1 MKNKRTNNKQTI
13 KQNRKKVQIIKHR
26 IIWGC
31 IVLFIVCGLG
41 FFLTPTG
48 KNVLTQGRMFL
59 DAVRQK
65 AHLELEQV
73 HVEGRIRTQLEDI
86 NKAVNVTQGMAIF
99 EINLVELKENILQL
113 PWIQDVLIER
123 HLPNQI
129 LIRLTE
135 KTPIAIWQHKKE
147 YWPIDEKGNKI
158 ADNKTVL
165 SNVLLVVGEDAPAHT
180 PTLIKELNKYPN
192 IAKNVISA
200 VRVGNRRWNLHL
212 NDVDG
217 LVVYLPETD
226 IDKAL
231 ERLQDFDERGQ
242 ILNRNL
248 NIIDLKLPDRLI
260 VRSQADEQDVKK
272 QSKKKKKP

>member
-1 MKNKRTNNKQTI
+1 MKNKRSGKKQI
-13 KQNRKKVQIIKHR
+13 VKQNRKKRPNIKRR
-26 IIWGC
+26 IVFGFICLIVVC
-31 IVLFIVCGLG
+31 ISI

-48 KNVLTQGRMFL
+48 KDVMAKGNVFL
-59 DAVRQK
+59 NTVREK

-73 HVEGRIRTQLEDI
+73 HVEGRVRTQLDDI
-86 NKAVNVTQGMAIF
+86 NKAVNVTQGMPIF
-99 EINLVELKENILQL
+99 EINLTELKENILQL
-113 PWIQDVLIER
+113 PWVRDVLIER
-123 HLPNQI
+123 HLPNQV

-135 KTPIAIWQHKKE
+135 KTPIAIWQYKKE
-147 YWPIDEKGNKI
+147 YWPIDEEGQKI

-165 SNVLLVVGEDAPAHT
+165 SNVLLVVGEDAPEHT
-180 PTLIKELNKYPN
+180 PALMAELKKYPN

-200 VRVGNRRWNLHL
+200 VRVGNRRWNIHL

-217 LVVYLPETD
+217 LVVYLPETE
-226 IDKAL
+226 IGKAL

-260 VRSQADEQDVKK
+260 VRSQEDEMGEKK
-272 QSKKKKKP
+272 QSKKKK

>member
-1 MKNKRTNNKQTI
+1 MKNKRTNTKQTVS
-13 KQNRKKVQIIKHR
+13 QNRKKIRMIKRR
-26 IIWGC
+26 IVFGC
-31 IVLFIVCGLG
+31 VCLCVAGMIG
-41 FFLTPTG
+41 FFWTPTG
-48 KNVLTQGRMFL
+48 KSVLTKGNEFL
-59 DAVRQK
+59 NLVKEK

-73 HVEGRIRTQLEDI
+73 HVEGRVRTQLDDI
-86 NKAVNVTQGMAIF
+86 NKAVSVTQGMPIF
-99 EINLVELKENILQL
+99 EINLIELKENILQL
-113 PWIQDVLIER
+113 PWVQNVLIER

-147 YWPIDEKGNKI
+147 YWPIDETGQKI

-165 SNVLLVVGEDAPAHT
+165 SNVLLVVGEDAPEHT
-180 PTLIKELNKYPN
+180 PSLMAELKKYPN

-217 LVVYLPETD
+217 LVVYLPETE
-226 IDKAL
+226 IGKAL
-231 ERLQDFDERGQ
+231 ERLQEFDERGQ
-242 ILNRNL
+242 ILDRNL

-260 VRSQADEQDVKK
+260 VRSQEEEITTK
-272 QSKKKKKP
+272 QQKKKK